1 MSKDMLGVAIR
12 KLVTLPSET
21 LGLVCDFLEKL
32 SDPQWVG
39 ATKKFLRKEEI
50 SWAEKSQT
58 AKPEPPLLI
67 PVGTVAITATTTPF
81 VACDRFVVNTKKNTA
96 VMFSYLSNN
105 FKKWFLGKTET
116 PFTGSTL
123 RYDKLSHNSTDGPII
138 AELGG
143 EEKAETTLTE
153 LFSLLEKQPNGEDG
167 PLLTNGDVNIL
178 YIEDVNGVLRA
189 VSACW
194 YGGGWSLHANP
205 VTSPGA
211 WGDERR
217 VFSRDSRG
225 NLAA

>member
-1 MSKDMLGVAIR
+1 MSKDMLGVAVR

-58 AKPEPPLLI
+58 TNPQPLLI
-67 PVGTVAITATTTPF
+67 PVGTTTIAATTTLF
-81 VACDRFVVNTKKNTA
+81 VAKDRFVVNTKQNAPVKIS
-96 VMFSYLSNN
+96 FLREN
-105 FKKWFLGKTET
+105 FRAWFLGKTEA

-123 RYDKLSHNSTDGPII
+123 RYGKLSHSSVDVPII

-153 LFSLLEKQPNGEDG
+153 LFSLMEKQPNGESG
-167 PLLTNGDVNIL
+167 SLLTNGWANIF
-178 YIEDVNGVLRA
+178 YVEDVSGVLRA
-189 VSACW
+189 VDAGW
-194 YGGGWSLHANP
+194 LGGGWDVSAFAVADP
-205 VTSPGA
+205 SPWNG
-211 WGDERR
+211 ESQI
-217 VFSRDSRG
+217 FSRNSR
-225 NLAA
+225 